1 MSNTDSLVTQLSTFM
16 SDIDNGE
23 NNIGKLVHDEQIM
36 KDLQETLTL
45 LKQLSGL
52 VLEQIKGEGFK
63 VDADIF

>member
-1 MSNTDSLVTQLSTFM
+1 M

-63 VDADIF
+63 VDADIL